1 MSAIRLLEF
10 PLLPL
15 RIGPISHDTP
25 LADSLKIVLHP
36 HPTLRRRSRD
46 LRRVDAE
53 LKRIAAKMFDLM
65 YEAKGIGLAANQVGL
80 PLRMFVMNLEGK
92 RGEGEELVLLNPVLS
107 KPKGNATME
116 EGCLSL
122 PGVFQDVA
130 RPKQIT
136 LDAYDLSG
144 KQIQG
149 SLDGMMS
156 RCVQHEVDHL
166 DGVLF
171 IDRLTETGKMQIR
184 PLVEEF
190 EIDFDS
196 RQSTGSIPEDDA
208 IIAFCDSIDARYC
221 S

>member
-1 MSAIRLLEF
+1 
-10 PLLPL
+10 
-15 RIGPISHDTP
+15 
-25 LADSLKIVLHP
+25 VLHP
-36 HPTLRRRSRD
+36 HPALRRRSRD
-46 LRRVDAE
+46 LVRVDAE
-53 LKRIAAKMFDLM
+53 LKRIAARMLDLM

-80 PLRMFVMNLEGK
+80 PLRIFVMNLEGK

-107 KPKGNATME
+107 RPKGNATME

-122 PGVFQDVA
+122 PSIFEDVT

-136 LDAYDLSG
+136 LDAYDLTG

-149 SLDGMMS
+149 NLDGMMS

-171 IDRLTETGKMQIR
+171 IDRLTESAKLQAR
-184 PLVEEF
+184 PAVEEF

-196 RQSTGSIPEDDA
+196 RRSTGSIPSDEEIEAFGDA
-208 IIAFCDSIDARYC
+208 IDARYC
-221 S
+221 R